1 MEPVEG
7 EAQNN
12 ESKPSSSGLST
23 FSKICIPVPVH
34 LRVGNSLT
42 SPVKCRSTLVHNQ
55 SKSAFA
61 PNSDCK
67 KLVSTI
73 SNSGDRV
80 AINISEN
87 VSLAHRIDVS
97 SEKTTPQP
105 PLRSFYPNILDSS
118 FSLYPGIPPDIPSI
132 PAIPAIPAIPTPA
145 ISTPGLSS
153 RMFSGMSLSP
163 SQTPLLDK
171 ESFGDDQ
178 RFYFPSPGLASFSS
192 SSSEYGVQKR
202 KKKPQ
207 KGKHKCPYDGCED
220 GFPSKFSL
228 RRHMKTHTGERPF
241 VCAWQDLS
249 LGSQCGKRFAE
260 NSTLKRHIQTHTGE
274 KPYTCARSN
283 CGKMF
288 ADNVNLKRHLRLM
301 HDESSPSTN

>member
-1 MEPVEG
+1 MSPCWELRWVRIVWMEPVEG

-202 KKKPQ
+202 KKKATKRETQMPIRWMWRRLSFQ
-207 KGKHKCPYDGCED
+207 IFLATTHED
-220 GFPSKFSL
+220 THRWTPFCL
-228 RRHMKTHTGERPF
+228 R
-241 VCAWQDLS
+241 V
-249 LGSQCGKRFAE
+249 
-260 NSTLKRHIQTHTGE
+260 
-274 KPYTCARSN
+274 ARSVIGIAMWKTLCWEFYLEATYPN
-283 CGKMF
+283 TYRRET
-288 ADNVNLKRHLRLM
+288 LHLRTLQLWK
-301 HDESSPSTN
+301 DVCR